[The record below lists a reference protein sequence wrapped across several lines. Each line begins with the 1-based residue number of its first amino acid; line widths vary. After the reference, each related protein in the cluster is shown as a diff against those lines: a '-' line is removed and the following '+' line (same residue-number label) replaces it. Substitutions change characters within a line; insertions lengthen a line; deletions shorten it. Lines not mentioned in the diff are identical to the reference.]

1 MISRAKSTGSVQS
14 ETSPCQIVVET
25 TDVHKWFGPLHVLKG
40 INLSI
45 TRGEVVCIVGPSG
58 SGKSTFLRTINHL
71 EPIDRGSIL
80 VNGHPVGYATSGDR
94 LMPEREARIAH
105 SRRDIGMVFQQFN
118 LFWHMTLLDNVM
130 VGPRTVL
137 GLSRHEARDQ
147 ATELLNKVGLGE
159 KKGAYPQSL
168 SGGQQQ
174 RGAIARALAMEPK
187 LMLFDE
193 PTSALDP
200 DMSREVVS
208 VVEKLAKDGMTM
220 IIVSHEMSFVRRAAT
235 RIVMMD
241 GGVVTDELCDIQAA
255 DLSKTRGIGAYLSTT
270 F

>member
-1 MISRAKSTGSVQS
+1 MTAAEPSRGIEPRSD
-14 ETSPCQIVVET
+14 PDRMVVEAT
-25 TDVHKWFGPLHVLKG
+25 NVHKWFGALHVLKG
-40 INLSI
+40 IDLSI
-45 TRGEVVCIVGPSG
+45 TQGEVVCVVGPSG

-80 VNGHPVGYATSGDR
+80 VNGHPVGYAAMGDK
-94 LMPEREARIAH
+94 PVSQREARIALG
-105 SRRDIGMVFQQFN
+105 RRDIGMVFQDFN

-137 GLSRHEARDQ
+137 GLSRSEAQSR
-147 ATELLNKVGLGE
+147 AVELLNRVGLGE
-159 KKGAYPQSL
+159 KAGAYPQSL

-174 RGAIARALAMEPK
+174 RGAIARALAMEPR

-208 VVEKLAKDGMTM
+208 VVEKLAKEGMTM

-235 RIVMMD
+235 RVVMMD
-241 GGVVTDELCDIQAA
+241 GGIITEELRDMSAV
-255 DLSKTRGIGAYLSTT
+255 DLSETNGIGAYLNATL
-270 F
+270 

>member
-1 MISRAKSTGSVQS
+1 MISSAKSTKSVQS
-14 ETSPCQIVVET
+14 EASPGQIVVET

-80 VNGHPVGYATSGDR
+80 VNGHPVGYAASGDR
-94 LMPEREARIAH
+94 LVPKREGRIAH

-137 GLSRHEARDQ
+137 GLSRHEARGR
-147 ATELLNKVGLGE
+147 ATELLNKVGLGDKME
-159 KKGAYPQSL
+159 AYPQSL

-235 RIVMMD
+235 RIIMMN
-241 GGVVTDELCDIQAA
+241 GGIVTEELRDVRVSA
-255 DLSKTRGIGAYLSTT
+255 LSNTNGIGAYLSDTL
-270 F
+270 

>member
-1 MISRAKSTGSVQS
+1 
-14 ETSPCQIVVET
+14 
-25 TDVHKWFGPLHVLKG
+25 
-40 INLSI
+40 
-45 TRGEVVCIVGPSG
+45 
-58 SGKSTFLRTINHL
+58 
-71 EPIDRGSIL
+71 
-80 VNGHPVGYATSGDR
+80 
-94 LMPEREARIAH
+94 
-105 SRRDIGMVFQQFN
+105 MVFQQFN
-118 LFWHMTLLDNVM
+118 LFWHMTLLDNVS

-137 GLSRHEARDQ
+137 GLSKDEAQDQ
-147 ATELLNKVGLGE
+147 AIELLNKVGLSDKME
-159 KKGAYPQSL
+159 SYPQSL

-235 RIVMMD
+235 RVVMMN
-241 GGVVTDELCDIQAA
+241 GGTVTEDLRDFRAA
-255 DLSKTRGIGAYLSTT
+255 DLSATNGIGAYLNATL
-270 F
+270 

>member
-1 MISRAKSTGSVQS
+1 MIASAMPAEDIKPM
-14 ETSPCQIVVET
+14 TSSDLVVEAT
-25 TDVHKWFGPLHVLKG
+25 GVHKWFGPLHVLKG
-40 INLSI
+40 IDLSI
-45 TRGEVVCIVGPSG
+45 SRSEVVCIVGPSG

-71 EPIDRGSIL
+71 EPINRGSIL
-80 VNGHPVGYATSGDR
+80 VNGHPVGYSSMGDR
-94 LMPEREARIAH
+94 PVPKSEARIAH
-105 SRRDIGMVFQQFN
+105 GRRDIGMVFQQFN
-118 LFWHMTLLDNVM
+118 LFWHMTLLDNVT

-137 GLSRHEARDQ
+137 GLSKDEARDR
-147 ATELLNKVGLGE
+147 AAELLNKVGLGE
-159 KKGAYPQSL
+159 KMGAYPQSL

-235 RIVMMD
+235 RIVMME
-241 GGVVTDELCDIQAA
+241 GGIVTEELRDFRAA
-255 DLSKTRGIGAYLSTT
+255 DLSNTNGIGAYLNATL
-270 F
+270 

>member
-1 MISRAKSTGSVQS
+1 MITRSKPSVGV
-14 ETSPCQIVVET
+14 EFKTSPDQVVVEAT
-25 TDVHKWFGPLHVLKG
+25 GVHKWFGPLHVLKG
-40 INLSI
+40 IDLSI

-71 EPIDRGSIL
+71 EPINRGSIL
-80 VNGHPVGYATSGDR
+80 VNGHSVGYATMGDKP
-94 LMPEREARIAH
+94 LPQREARIAH
-105 SRRDIGMVFQQFN
+105 SRQDIGMVFQQFN

-137 GLSRHEARDQ
+137 GLSKDEARDR

-159 KKGAYPQSL
+159 KMGAYPQSL

-208 VVEKLAKDGMTM
+208 VVEKLATDGMTM

-235 RIVMMD
+235 RIVMMN
-241 GGVVTDELCDIQAA
+241 GGIVTEELRDVRAS
-255 DLSKTRGIGAYLSTT
+255 DLSNTNGIGAYLSGNL
-270 F
+270 